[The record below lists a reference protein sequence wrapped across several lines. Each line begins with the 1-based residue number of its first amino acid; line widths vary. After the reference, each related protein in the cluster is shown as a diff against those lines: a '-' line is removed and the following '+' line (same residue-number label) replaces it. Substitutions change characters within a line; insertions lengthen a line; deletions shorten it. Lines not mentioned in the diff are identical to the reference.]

1 MQMSA
6 INANV
11 GFGKLTTN
19 TERIK
24 ELENKRAAIQWG
36 SEGCT
41 GDLNAEDSYELEI
54 RKELADLRGKHIAM
68 SWASE
73 GCNCS
78 LCQKDMDRMR
88 ALENILDGIEQKQA
102 QDNKVKNTYDMPTAN
117 IYGVPDHTFYGE
129 WAN

>member
-1 MQMSA
+1 MSITA
-6 INANV
+6 IN
-11 GFGKLTTN
+11 LTN
-19 TERIK
+19 AQKIIQ
-24 ELENKRAAIQWG
+24 LENKRAAIQWG

-41 GDLNAEDSYELEI
+41 GDLSAEDSYELEI
-54 RKELADLRGKHIAM
+54 RKELEDLRGKHASL

-78 LCQKDMDRMR
+78 LCIEDTKRMET
-88 ALENILDGIEQKQA
+88 LENILAGIEQKQA
-102 QDNKVKNTYDMPTAN
+102 QDNKTKSVYEMPSAN